1 MSKCWKYLHT
11 GFVRVFFDR
20 VFSVRSLNLVEISVG
35 SVSSVVCV
43 IYDGCIV
50 LVIVEILLSSTAQFD
65 IALFPAVLSI
75 VAIKSIGELEY
86 WLLSSIE
93 AIGEFEVDR

>member
-1 MSKCWKYLHT
+1 
-11 GFVRVFFDR
+11 
-20 VFSVRSLNLVEISVG
+20 VEITVG
-35 SVSSVVCV
+35 SISLVVLV

-50 LVIVEILLSSTAQFD
+50 SVIVEILLSSTAQFD
-65 IALFPAVLSI
+65 IALLLDVLCI
-75 VAIKSIGELEY
+75 VAIKSMGELEF

>member
-11 GFVRVFFDR
+11 GFVRVFFNR
-20 VFSVRSLNLVEISVG
+20 VLSFRSLNLVEITVG
-35 SVSSVVCV
+35 SISSVFPV

-65 IALFPAVLSI
+65 IVLFPAVLSI
-75 VAIKSIGELEY
+75 VAIKSMGELEF

-93 AIGEFEVDR
+93 AIGEFEVDH

>member
-1 MSKCWKYLHT
+1 
-11 GFVRVFFDR
+11 
-20 VFSVRSLNLVEISVG
+20 VEISVG

-75 VAIKSIGELEY
+75 VAIKSMGELEF

-93 AIGEFEVDR
+93 GIGEFEVDR